1 VVSRCVRGAARSRL
15 PWSAG
20 RAPATHPLALVLALA
35 LELAAGCAPHVTQLP
50 GPDAALAPER
60 YRAGLAARTA
70 HTAADLALV
79 MWAEAPPGHKLPGA
93 EGRLLLAAPDAFR
106 LRVASLFGT
115 ALDLGARGESLIAT
129 VPSKRQAVSL
139 DAVRDTLG
147 IANPGSLAFRTLA
160 AAWRPPAAAWQGA
173 VARGAV
179 LELSWC
185 EGADTL
191 ALAIDRDGKPTRAT
205 FTRATGGGGV
215 RVDYQ
220 GWDGSS
226 GVSWPARFTIID
238 LDRSFKMAC
247 KVSRVRFV
255 ASPDSLRLR
264 VPIPPGFEPLTV
276 ADLRRTLER
285 VGAP

>member
-1 VVSRCVRGAARSRL
+1 VARSR
-15 PWSAG
+15 AVE
-20 RAPATHPLALVLALA
+20 ALALA
-35 LELAAGCAPHVTQLP
+35 LVIALAGALACGCAPHVTQLP
-50 GPDAALAPER
+50 GPDAARVPER

-70 HTAADLALV
+70 RGAAADLALV

-139 DAVRDTLG
+139 DAIRDTLG
-147 IANPGSLAFRTLA
+147 IPNPGGLAFRTLA
-160 AAWRPPAAAWQGA
+160 AAWQPPAAAWEGA

-179 LELSWC
+179 LELAWC

-191 ALAIDRDGKPTRAT
+191 ALAIDRDGRPTRAT
-205 FTRATGGGGV
+205 FTRAGGYGV

-220 GWDGSS
+220 GWDGSA
-226 GVSWPARFTIID
+226 GVSWPARFTIAD
-238 LDRSFKMAC
+238 LDRSLQVAC
-247 KVSRVRFV
+247 TVSRVRFV
-255 ASPDSLRLR
+255 PRADSLRLR
-264 VPIPPGFEPLTV
+264 VPVPPDFEPLTL
-276 ADLRRTLER
+276 AELRRTLER